1 MFGKRFIL
9 IVVMFIL
16 TSLQFSFSQSIRN
29 FSKDKTFF
37 LDELNTFFKED
48 RNADKDQIA
57 KAQAMLMNFSA
68 TWNSSLIDDNQKNQ
82 LFSISNLML
91 KAKMRA
97 FPHFFSFYSCIIDFK
112 NSKQDEKSFNA
123 WLKGISGLLDTKTS
137 RYFLPFVETT
147 TDLLNNNYL
156 YNSKATKWYSTSND
170 YFFQNDSTI
179 KIIFPKLDLVC
190 QANKDSSVIL
200 NTKGVFYPLE
210 SKWVGSTGKVSWER
224 AGFYLDDVHAL
235 LDKYEI
241 NLKFAKYNADSVK
254 FYNKMY
260 FKSYLSGTLIEKVLA
275 DVSEDK
281 ASYPRFNSY
290 DKRIAIKNIFQDID
304 YEGGFAM
311 NGGKLIGTGDRFQDA
326 YLSFKKDGKV
336 FVVTASK
343 AYTIRIDR
351 ISSSFAAISIYW
363 KGDSIYHPGLEMK
376 YINDTKELTLIRGM
390 NDISASPFFD
400 TYHKLDMYFE
410 ALYWKMEKPN
420 IDFSMIKVP
429 GRTSEAFFESSNY
442 YSEARFNKLQGI
454 DEINPLYRVKKYAE
468 AYDTKEITVDDLS
481 KQMRIEPEQVKA
493 MLIRLANMGFLIY
506 DADDELVYVKDRVF
520 EYIKALNKKTDYDI
534 IQFHST
540 VVDDI
545 NASLSLLDFDL
556 KIKGVPVVLLSDSQ
570 NVFVFPSKQ
579 EVLVKKNRDFL
590 FSGRIH
596 AGRFDYFAKGCSF
609 LYDDFKLNMPV
620 IDSMSFKVL
629 AFNTDDKGERP
640 LVRVKTVIQDL
651 KGDILVDYPTNKSG
665 LKKFTQYPV
674 FNSKEAA
681 YVYYNKPEIQHGVY
695 TKDKFYFHVKPFS
708 IDSLDDFQ
716 TEKLKFEG
724 NLTSAGIF
732 PDIIEPLKVQP
743 DYSLGFVK
751 NTPAD
756 GLPNYGGKGRYYDK
770 IDLSNIGLRGKGK
783 LEYLTSVSKSDNFI
797 FLPDSMNTIAQTF
810 DIKEQTTLTEYPQL
824 AATNVKEHWRPYK
837 DSLIADQL
845 DSAFVMYNNE
855 SRLSGRVVLTPQG
868 LSGRG
873 NMVFEK
879 AEMESNLYK
888 FKQHLFDSDTA
899 NFRLRTYDLTDLA
912 FNTENYKSHI
922 DFKKRTGEFKSN
934 GGVSR
939 VNFPINRYICYM
951 DFLDWAMDKEEI
963 ALRNTIKLGSEG
975 IDKLPLKD
983 LLSVDLPG
991 SDFVSTHPSQDSLRF
1006 RSSRAVFNMKEYIL
1020 TAEHVKLIRVGDAA
1034 IAPNDGKVIIY
1045 RQAEMQQFVKSNI
1058 LADTAKKYHNIY
1070 NASVAILGKSNYVAK
1085 GFYDYIDEN
1094 DNKQQIYFDKI
1105 GIDPN
1110 KRTYA
1115 NGYISD
1121 SSDFALSPAFD
1132 FNGDVQ
1138 LKANKE
1144 FLKFVG
1150 GAQIHHTCDLADRT
1164 WLKFDSEIN
1173 PKNIMIP
1180 IDGEPKDINGR
1191 KLASAVLYSNTGQI
1205 YTSFAGPKRFYSDT
1219 AVVSAN
1225 GFITYLKDKKEYRV
1239 ASKTKLLNPDTLGN
1253 MLVMDINGCVT
1264 TGEGN
1269 INLGTK
1275 LGRVE
1280 MNSFG
1285 NVTNNMRRNEATFDL
1300 VMPINFFFHP
1310 EALKMMGQS
1319 LFINN
1324 SLTGVESS
1332 STGKIKK
1339 AFTEILGEKEAERIV
1354 NEINMYGA
1362 LRKVPDKLE
1371 YTMLLT
1377 DVKLRYDSITKSFIS
1392 LGEIG
1397 IGNIGKTQVNK
1408 YVKGIIQIVKKR
1420 SGDVL
1425 TVYLELD
1432 ESEWY
1437 FFNYSNNLMQAFS
1450 SLKDF
1455 NDFITQE
1462 KPEKRRVEAESGKPA
1477 YSYYISTERK
1487 RNDFIKRMA
1496 AAGAT
1501 GDEPINEEI
1510 KSE

>member
-1 MFGKRFIL
+1 MLVKRPFL
-9 IVVMFIL
+9 IVVLIL
-16 TSLQFSFSQSIRN
+16 LSSLQLSFSQSIKN

-48 RNADKDQIA
+48 KNADKEQ
-57 KAQAMLMNFSA
+57 KGQAESMMLNFSQL
-68 TWNSSLIDDNQKNQ
+68 WNSSQLDDNQKNQ
-82 LFSISNLML
+82 LFSVSNMML
-91 KAKMRA
+91 KSKMRA
-97 FPHFFSFYSCIIDFK
+97 FPHFFNFFNCIIDFK
-112 NSKQDEKSFNA
+112 SSNQDEKSFNA
-123 WLKGISGLLDTKTS
+123 WLKAVSGLLDNKNS
-137 RYFLPFVETT
+137 RYFSPFVETT
-147 TDLLNNNYL
+147 NDLLKNNYL
-156 YNSKATKWYSTSND
+156 YNSRATTWYSSNND
-170 YFFQNDSTI
+170 FYFQTDTAI
-179 KIIFPKLDLVC
+179 RIIFPSLNLIC
-190 QANKDSSVIL
+190 RANNDSSVITD
-200 NTKGVFYPLE
+200 TKGVFYPLE
-210 SKWVGSTGKVSWER
+210 NKWVGQSGNISWER
-224 AGFYLDDVHAL
+224 AGFSLDEVHASIGN
-235 LDKYEI
+235 YEI
-241 NLKFAKYNADSVK
+241 NLRFAKYNADSVK
-254 FYNKMY
+254 FYNKKY
-260 FKSYLSGTLIEKVLA
+260 FKSYLLGSLQEKVLA
-275 DVSEDK
+275 DVTEDR

-290 DKRIAIKNIFQDID
+290 DKRIGIKNIFKDID

-326 YLSFKKDGKV
+326 YLYFKKDGKT

-343 AYTIRIDR
+343 SYTIRPDK
-351 ISSSFAAISIYW
+351 ISANIAAVSIYW

-376 YINDTKELTLIRGM
+376 YIDETKELTLIRGM

-400 TYHKLDMYFE
+400 TYHQLDMYFE
-410 ALYWKMEKPN
+410 ALYWKMDKPN

-442 YSEARFNKLQGI
+442 YSEARFTKLQGI

-468 AYDTKEITVDDLS
+468 AYDTKTITVEDLS

-506 DADDELVYVKDRVF
+506 DSDDELVYVKDKVF

-556 KIKGVPVVLLSDSQ
+556 KIKGVPLVLLSDSQ

-596 AGRFDYFAKGCSF
+596 AGRFDYYAKGCSF
-609 LYDDFKLNMPV
+609 IYDDFKLNMPV

-665 LKKFTQYPV
+665 LKSYSQYPV

-681 YVYYNKPEIQHGVY
+681 YVYYNKNEIQHGVY
-695 TKDKFYFHVKPFS
+695 NKERFYFHVKPFS

-724 NLTSAGIF
+724 SLTSAGIF
-732 PDIIEPLKVQP
+732 PEIIEPLKVQP

-751 NTPAD
+751 NTPAE
-756 GLPNYGGKGRYYDK
+756 GLPNYGGKGRYYNK
-770 IDLSNIGLRGKGK
+770 IDLSNMGLRGNGK
-783 LEYLTSVSKSDNFI
+783 LEYLTSTSKSDNFI
-797 FLPDSMNTIAQTF
+797 FLPDSMNAIAQSF
-810 DIKEQTTLTEYPQL
+810 DIKEQTTLMEYPQL
-824 AATNVKEHWRPYK
+824 TSANVKEHWRPYK
-837 DSLIADQL
+837 DSLIVDQL
-845 DSAFVMYNNE
+845 DSAFVMYNKE
-855 SRLSGRVVLTPQG
+855 SKLSGRVVLTPQG
-868 LSGRG
+868 LTGKG

-879 AEMESNLYK
+879 AEMESNMYK
-888 FKQHLFDSDTA
+888 FKQHLFDADTA

-922 DFKKRTGEFKSN
+922 DFKKRSGEFKSN

-939 VNFPINRYICYM
+939 VNFPINRYMCFM
-951 DFLDWAMDKEEI
+951 DFLDWSMDKDEI
-963 ALRNTIKLGSEG
+963 ALRNTKRLGTEG

-991 SDFVSTHPSQDSLRF
+991 SDFVSTHPAQDSLKF
-1006 RSSRAVFNMKEYIL
+1006 RSSKAVFNMKEYIL
-1020 TAEHVKLIRVGDAA
+1020 TAEDVKLIRVGDAA
-1034 IAPNDGKVIIY
+1034 IAPNGGKVVIL
-1045 RQAEMQQFVKSNI
+1045 RQAEMQQFVKSTI
-1058 LADTAKKYHNIY
+1058 LADTARKYHNIY
-1070 NASVAILGKSNYVAK
+1070 NASVAIVSKNSYFAK
-1085 GFYDYIDEN
+1085 GFYDYIDE
-1094 DNKQQIYFDKI
+1094 DELKHQIYFDKV
-1105 GIDPN
+1105 GIDPSN
-1110 KRTYA
+1110 RTYA

-1121 SSDFALSPAFD
+1121 SSDFVLSPAFD
-1132 FNGDVQ
+1132 FTGDVQ

-1144 FLKFVG
+1144 YLYFSG
-1150 GAQIHHTCDLADRT
+1150 GAQIHHACDQADRS
-1164 WLKFDSEIN
+1164 WLKFSSEIN
-1173 PKNIMIP
+1173 PKNIQIP
-1180 IDGEPKDINGR
+1180 IDAEPKDVNGR
-1191 KLASAVLYSNTGQI
+1191 KLASAILYSNTGQI

-1225 GFITYLKDKKEYRV
+1225 GFITYVKDKKEYRV
-1239 ASKTKLLNPDTLGN
+1239 ASKTKLQNPDTLGN
-1253 MLVMDINGCVT
+1253 MLVMDVKNCVT
-1264 TGEGN
+1264 SGEGN

-1275 LGRVE
+1275 LGRID

-1285 NVTNNMRRNEATFDL
+1285 TVTNNMRSNEATFDL
-1300 VMPINFFFHP
+1300 VMPVNFFFHP
-1310 EALKMMGQS
+1310 EALKMMAQS
-1319 LFINN
+1319 LYTNN
-1324 SLTGVESS
+1324 SLNGIENTSNR
-1332 STGKIKK
+1332 KIKK
-1339 AFTEILGEKEAERIV
+1339 AYTEILGEKEAERVV

-1362 LRKVPDKLE
+1362 LRKIPDKLE
-1371 YTMLLT
+1371 YTMLLS
-1377 DVKLRYDSITKSFIS
+1377 DVKLRYDSISKSFIS

-1397 IGNIGKTQVNK
+1397 VGNIGKTQINK
-1408 YVKGIIQIVKKR
+1408 YVKGYLQIIKKR

-1425 TVYLELD
+1425 SLYLELD

-1437 FFNYSNNLMQAFS
+1437 FFNYSNNLMQAYS
-1450 SLKDF
+1450 SVKDF

-1462 KPEKRRVEAESGKPA
+1462 KPEKRRLEADKGIPA

-1487 RNDFIKRMA
+1487 RNDFLKRMEA
-1496 AAGAT
+1496 ANT
-1501 GDEPINEEI
+1501 TQEEI
-1510 KSE
+1510 EQE